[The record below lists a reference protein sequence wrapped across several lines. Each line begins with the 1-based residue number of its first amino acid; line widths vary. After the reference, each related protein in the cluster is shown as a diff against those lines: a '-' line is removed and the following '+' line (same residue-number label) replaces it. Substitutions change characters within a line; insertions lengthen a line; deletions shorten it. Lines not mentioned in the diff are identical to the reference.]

1 MQVESV
7 KEMRVKMTL
16 KVERVKRN
24 LTQKQLQ
31 KLSGVSMVT
40 IGKIERGY
48 VEKVTLITYK
58 KLAKALG
65 IPVEELIKEEE

>member
-1 MQVESV
+1 
-7 KEMRVKMTL
+7 MTL
-16 KVERVKRN
+16 KLERVKRN

-31 KLSGVSMVT
+31 DLSGVSMVT
-40 IGKIERGY
+40 IRKIEKGTI
-48 VEKVTLITYK
+48 ENVTLVTYK

>member
-1 MQVESV
+1 
-7 KEMRVKMTL
+7 MTL